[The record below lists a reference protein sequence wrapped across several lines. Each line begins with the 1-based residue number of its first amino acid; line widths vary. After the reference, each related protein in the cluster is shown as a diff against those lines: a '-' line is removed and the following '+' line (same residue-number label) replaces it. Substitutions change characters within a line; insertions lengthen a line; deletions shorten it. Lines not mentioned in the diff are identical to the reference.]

1 MEDVDTKRG
10 IDLQNRFW
18 DDIVNKGFKDKFYW
32 KGTSINKITV
42 FALFVIFCLNVFIV
56 SSIISKDLTPAFSR
70 SSSLMLIADFVEKI
84 RIIDKSQFFLVLSL
98 LMLFWAPIN
107 IYLFVRRIVYR
118 HELTAFL
125 ATLLFVLPNPVS
137 RNGVPLIYAIF
148 QGDGAHALAF
158 SFIPFF
164 LLHFKAFI
172 HGGLFAL
179 GFLSIIFASV
189 VMIISPFAFLNLL
202 ILFLIITVSEGFLG
216 GFRIKFIRLF
226 FVLISS
232 FCLSFFWYDPAVI
245 SKIIRIESMV
255 FAISYFSKI
264 LPIFIPVVPVVGAI
278 SFLIFD
284 RREKLQ
290 PMFISIFF
298 FLSYLVMYI
307 ISSSLNMQGIFVPS
321 RYSIELSFSAA
332 LFVALILGFIFD
344 LGYRKIKES
353 VIFKKNNKRIFLLA
367 FISTVTMTLLLLV
380 MIQNVISL
388 RSELILTGIE
398 ATYSKGV
405 GSVEREGLL
414 SSVSSIM
421 ASGLSILTL
430 VLLIYALK
438 YYPTHLEQKK

>member
-1 MEDVDTKRG
+1 M
-10 IDLQNRFW
+10 
-18 DDIVNKGFKDKFYW
+18 
-32 KGTSINKITV
+32 
-42 FALFVIFCLNVFIV
+42 
-56 SSIISKDLTPAFSR
+56 
-70 SSSLMLIADFVEKI
+70 
-84 RIIDKSQFFLVLSL
+84 
-98 LMLFWAPIN
+98 
-107 IYLFVRRIVYR
+107 
-118 HELTAFL
+118 
-125 ATLLFVLPNPVS
+125 
-137 RNGVPLIYAIF
+137 
-148 QGDGAHALAF
+148 
-158 SFIPFF
+158 
-164 LLHFKAFI
+164 
-172 HGGLFAL
+172 
-179 GFLSIIFASV
+179 
-189 VMIISPFAFLNLL
+189 
-202 ILFLIITVSEGFLG
+202 G
-216 GFRIKFIRLF
+216 GFRIKFVRLF

-290 PMFISIFF
+290 PIFISIFL